1 MQTEKKSGR
10 IRGNLMGKRGNFTGR
25 TVITSD
31 PSVRHNQMRVPV
43 AMAMDLTY
51 PEVVTPQNIEFLT
64 SLVERGPDQ
73 YPGANSVLPWSRY
86 SAEGRIFP
94 INLKYRREGIE
105 LHYGDVV
112 NRHLINDD
120 LVLLN
125 RQPTLH
131 KQSMM
136 AFYIKVV
143 NDQNLMTFGLSP
155 SVDSRSA

>member
-1 MQTEKKSGR
+1 MDY
-10 IRGNLMGKRGNFTGR
+10 TGR

-43 AMAMDLTY
+43 AMAMDLTF

-64 SLVERGPDQ
+64 TLVDRGQDL
-73 YPGANSVLPWSRY
+73 YPGANSVLPLSRQ
-86 SAEGRIFP
+86 SAERRVFP
-94 INLKYRREGIE
+94 INLKYRKEGVE
-105 LHYGDVV
+105 LHYGDIV
-112 NRHLINDD
+112 NRHLINGD

>member
-1 MQTEKKSGR
+1 
-10 IRGNLMGKRGNFTGR
+10 
-25 TVITSD
+25 
-31 PSVRHNQMRVPV
+31 MRVPV
-43 AMAMDLTY
+43 AMAMDLTF

-64 SLVERGPDQ
+64 TLVDRGQDL
-73 YPGANSVLPWSRY
+73 YPGANSVLPLSRQ
-86 SAEGRIFP
+86 SAERRVFP
-94 INLKYRREGIE
+94 INLKYRKEGVE
-105 LHYGDVV
+105 LHYGDIV
-112 NRHLINDD
+112 NRHLINGD

-155 SVDSRSA
+155 SVDSRSAQKSLNESG